1 MVGRIIPDGIKPVE
15 ATIGSKRF
23 ELEEL
28 VADATEDGDTVV
40 LGAEPVPT
48 ISLEDAELAV
58 VATELSEDSED

>member
-1 MVGRIIPDGIKPVE
+1 ME